1 MINMPYFRTYSSSYS
16 NRVSFHIL
24 SVSSAG
30 IYFKLLIF
38 ASQTGGYVVIDKN
51 KNKLD
56 IDVIGRLVGCQREEC
71 ERGIE
76 ELLRHGFLE
85 VENDIYIIPHLI
97 EEAKDYTE
105 FIAGK
110 KRASK
115 AGNEAR
121 WGDKSK
127 KKTKKQSQWDAIGMP
142 EGIPNASQTCPQSQ
156 SQSQLYNNTSL
167 SLSHAREPEKNEST
181 EKTKTEESSCHI
193 EPPPGMPR
201 TEEEAIAMGEMA
213 GVPAEFVREK
223 AYPKILS
230 VGFRDGNTVI
240 RHFGQW
246 AKLYHGN
253 AKNAQ
258 KRKEVSDRN
267 AVKPVKTLGQRRME
281 AEPWLYDKNIKV
293 REL

>member
-56 IDVIGRLVGCQREEC
+56 IDAIGRLVGCQREEC

-156 SQSQLYNNTSL
+156 SQSQ
-167 SLSHAREPEKNEST
+167 SHNIDLLLPRVRAREAK
-181 EKTKTEESSCHI
+181 KQGEELPDCHI
-193 EPPPGMPR
+193 EPPSGMPKSL
-201 TEEEAIAMGEMA
+201 EEAITMAEMA

-240 RHFGQW
+240 RNFGAW
-246 AKLYHGN
+246 AKLYYCN
-253 AKNAQ
+253 WLNSQARAANQAKA
-258 KRKEVSDRN
+258 RN
-267 AVKPVKTLGQRRME
+267 NTKPKTLGERRME
-281 AEPWLYDKNIKV
+281 AEPWLYDKDIKV